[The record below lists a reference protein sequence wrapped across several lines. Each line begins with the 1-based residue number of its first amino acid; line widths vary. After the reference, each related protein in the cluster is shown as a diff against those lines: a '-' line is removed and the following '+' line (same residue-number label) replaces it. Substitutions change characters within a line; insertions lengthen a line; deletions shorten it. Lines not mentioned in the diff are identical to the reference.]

1 MRVCVCVCVLREFP
15 CAHCHVDCVGEACG
29 TCHRYTY
36 IQVWTGHP
44 DTCCTRD
51 IHSRTHAR
59 VPHTHTHTH
68 TSSTHTQ
75 YVLHIHEHKTLPVRR
90 KACRWRV
97 AGSHTYFHPRGIQAI
112 DLKNTRRILSPSP
125 TPSPAHLCSSITLSV
140 SSTGNFFFH
149 LLPFTNTL
157 SFLYKVICALS
168 SSRSQITDSFPFS
181 FSRFVSFLY
190 HSGTKRICENSSI
203 STFSEKNVSGV
214 YLCKTQRHDAVGV
227 KRIVHP
233 KWKVAIHLLTLRS
246 SKIGLIFSLHK
257 TSIQLWVLI
266 LWSLYMP
273 FWLSKWR

>member
-1 MRVCVCVCVLREFP
+1 MHVCVCVCVEGVPMRSLSCRL
-15 CAHCHVDCVGEACG
+15 CG
-29 TCHRYTY
+29 RGMWYMSY
-36 IQVWTGHP
+36 IYIHTGLNRTPWHLLHK
-44 DTCCTRD
+44 R
-51 IHSRTHAR
+51 HSLTHAR
-59 VPHTHTHTH
+59 TLTHAHTRVLHTH
-68 TSSTHTQ
+68 STYYT
-75 YVLHIHEHKTLPVRR
+75 YTGTKTLPVRR
-90 KACRWRV
+90 KACQWRV

-112 DLKNTRRILSPSP
+112 DLKSTRRIISPSP

-203 STFSEKNVSGV
+203 STFSEKYVSGV
-214 YLCKTQRHDAVGV
+214 YLCKTRRHDAVGV

-246 SKIGLIFSLHK
+246 SKIGPIFSLHK